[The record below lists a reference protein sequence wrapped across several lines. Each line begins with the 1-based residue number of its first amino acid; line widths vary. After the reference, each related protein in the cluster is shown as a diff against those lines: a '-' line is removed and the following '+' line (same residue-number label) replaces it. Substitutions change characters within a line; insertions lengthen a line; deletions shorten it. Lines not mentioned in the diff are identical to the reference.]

1 MSRGVVSTASIAS
14 SIGGSGG
21 GGLFVLRGEIPS
33 LKVTKALKSDPNES
47 LLSFVETLFKKVV
60 LLLPPIPAALSSFG
74 NILEHSLVLFILS
87 FESFLFSFSSKV
99 GFPPLLT

>member
-60 LLLPPIPAALSSFG
+60 LLHPL
-74 NILEHSLVLFILS
+74 HSCS
-87 FESFLFSFSSKV
+87 TFLFWKYSRTFSGPFYLV
-99 GFPPLLT
+99 F